1 MTHNATL
8 ITFVNTFSYY
18 QLLESSCPIERFT
31 TILVDGGLHVK
42 LHNLFHKDKVNRA
55 SFDFSSLA
63 NDFFMYVQN
72 QKLKIALIGAK
83 PDEITSAAVNV
94 RCAYPNLQIVYCRD
108 GYFLSETDK
117 HRVCNILKET
127 KPDVIVLGMG
137 TPAQE
142 EYAVYLS
149 DNGVS
154 GFIITCGGFLS
165 QTARK
170 TDYYNPLRKKLG
182 LRWLQ
187 RAVQFKYIRK
197 RLFIEYPKN
206 TIRYFLE
213 HIMMTFRKTKEIS
226 C

>member
-1 MTHNATL
+1 MHNVTL

-18 QLLESSCPIERFT
+18 QLLDSSCPIDRFDA
-31 TILVDGGLHVK
+31 ILVDGGLHVR

-63 NDFFMYVQN
+63 DEFFIYARIH
-72 QKLKIALIGAK
+72 KLKIALIGAM
-83 PDEITSAAVNV
+83 PDEIISASDNIQ
-94 RCAYPNLQIVYCRD
+94 RAYPDLQIVYRRD
-108 GYFLSETDK
+108 GYFHSEGDK
-117 HRVCNILKET
+117 RHVCNILKEIR
-127 KPDVIVLGMG
+127 PDAIILGMG

-170 TDYYNPLRKKLG
+170 TDYYNPLIKKLE

-187 RAVQFKYIRK
+187 RTVQSKYIRK

-206 TIRYFLE
+206 AIRYFLE
-213 HIMMTFRKTKEIS
+213 HIMLSFRRIIVS
-226 C
+226 S